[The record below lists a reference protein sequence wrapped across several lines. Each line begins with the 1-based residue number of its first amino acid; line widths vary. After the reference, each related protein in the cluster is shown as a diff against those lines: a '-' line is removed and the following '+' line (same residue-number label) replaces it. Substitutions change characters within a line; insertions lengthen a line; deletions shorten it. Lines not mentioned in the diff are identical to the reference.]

1 MMKTELFNIIFLY
14 CFMPFVAVA
23 GLFMSILLSIMLSD
37 LFGDIKQ
44 DFKTRRSKHGKD
56 KKD

>member
-1 MMKTELFNIIFLY
+1 MKSELLNIIFLY
-14 CFMPFVAVA
+14 CFLPFVAVA

-37 LFGDIKQ
+37 LIGDIKQ
-44 DFKTRRSKHGKD
+44 DLKRRRSKHGKD